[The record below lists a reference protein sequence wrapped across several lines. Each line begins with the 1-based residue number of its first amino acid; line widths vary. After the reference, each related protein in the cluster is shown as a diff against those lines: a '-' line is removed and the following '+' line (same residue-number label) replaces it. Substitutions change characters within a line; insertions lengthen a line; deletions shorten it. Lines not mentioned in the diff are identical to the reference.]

1 MIDRRDFLKYIGVA
15 GAGAALFN
23 INNLASAARPKPR
36 LPAQSSSNQI
46 NILFDS
52 WSTQVMVQQLP
63 SNVYFPPSFTPGPD
77 YNTGL
82 RLNTL
87 LGAMQSFGFGTTTPT
102 PSNRA
107 FNISYTYTN
116 PPISPDQL
124 AGKDVYVSL
133 TRMQGDEFAYTADE
147 LNLLSN
153 FVSNG
158 KGILLMT
165 NHGPLPNAPNDNY
178 TKNDAALAQKFFN
191 ILLQPYYVTLNN
203 YMVMD
208 VNNQDSA
215 LQYIANQVTAIVAH
229 DSCVIVPP
237 NAPFYS
243 IAKFPIGAQ
252 AYDSVTGKWT
262 TPVSPYF
269 SIMVPYGAGKVIIV
283 GNSGMM
289 GDYGSP
295 YPAPGIIPLENN
307 LMFFL
312 NCIGFLAGFNCIP
325 QPGQGPCA
333 NSSALNIGAID
344 SLLLQN

>member
-1 MIDRRDFLKYIGVA
+1 MLDRRDFLKYLGVA

-23 INNLASAARPKPR
+23 VNLASAARPQPR
-36 LPAQSSSNQI
+36 LPAQPSSNQI

-63 SNVYFPPSFTPGPD
+63 STVNFPASFTPSPD

-82 RLNTL
+82 RLNTI
-87 LGAMQSFGFGTTTPT
+87 LGAMQSFGFGKIPPT
-102 PSNRA
+102 SSNRA
-107 FNISYTYTN
+107 WKVSYTT
-116 PPISPDQL
+116 PPITPDQL
-124 AGKDVYVSL
+124 AGADVYVSL
-133 TRMQGDEFAYTADE
+133 TRMQGDDFAYTTDE
-147 LNLLSN
+147 LTHLSN
-153 FVSNG
+153 FVSNDG

-165 NHGPLPNAPNDNY
+165 NHGPLPDAPNDNY
-178 TKNDAALAQKFFN
+178 TKNDAALAKVFFN
-191 ILLQPYYVTLNN
+191 IQLQPYYVTLNN
-203 YMVMD
+203 DMVMD

-237 NAPFYS
+237 NAPFNS

-252 AYDSVTGKWT
+252 AYNSVTGKWT
-262 TPVSPYF
+262 TPPASPHF
-269 SIMVPYGAGKVIIV
+269 SIMVPYGAGKVIVV
-283 GNSGMM
+283 GNSGMI

-295 YPAPGIIPLENN
+295 YPAAGIIPLENN

-312 NCIGFLAGFNCIP
+312 NCVGYLAGFNCIP

-333 NSSALNIGAID
+333 NASGINIGAID
-344 SLLLQN
+344 LLLQD